1 MRYLILAVLWI
12 LWCALH
18 SLLIS
23 PGATEFLKRR
33 LGDRYRFTRIAF
45 NAFAVLSLLPVVGYS
60 HTLTGEPLFLWDGI
74 WRPVQAVMLACS
86 LWLFAAGALVYDLR
100 QTLGLRQ
107 IAEHESARGI
117 TRSGEIESSGILGRV
132 RHPWYSGAI
141 LLIWARTIDPAALV
155 TNAVLTVYLLIGTFL
170 EERKLIA
177 EFGDEYL
184 KYRRRVPMLLPR
196 LRSRSG
202 KAGKGSP

>member
-1 MRYLILAVLWI
+1 MLWI

-23 PGATEFLKRR
+23 PGVTGFLKRR

-60 HTLTGEPLFLWDGI
+60 HTLTGEPFFRWDGI
-74 WRPVQAVMLACS
+74 LRPVQAVMLACS
-86 LWLFAAGALVYDLR
+86 LWLFAAGARVYDLR

-117 TRSGEIESSGILGRV
+117 TRSGEIGTSGILGWV

-141 LLIWARTIDPAALV
+141 LLLWARTIDPAALV
-155 TNAVLTVYLLIGTFL
+155 ANAVLTVYLLIGTFL

-177 EFGDEYL
+177 EFGDEYV
-184 KYRRRVPMLLPR
+184 KYRRKVPMLIPR
-196 LRSRSG
+196 LQWRSG
-202 KAGKGSP
+202 KTRKDST